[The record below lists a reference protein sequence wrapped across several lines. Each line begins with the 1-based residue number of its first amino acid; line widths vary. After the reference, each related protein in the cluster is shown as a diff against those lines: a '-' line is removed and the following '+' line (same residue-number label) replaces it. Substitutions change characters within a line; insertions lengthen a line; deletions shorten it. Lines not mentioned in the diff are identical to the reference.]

1 VRLLRLT
8 LMLGGLLP
16 WLRVLRGLPTS
27 LGLAIDQ
34 AFSALCHHLPERTLV
49 LGGSAMC
56 VCSRC
61 AGLYAGVALAAVWT
75 RIEPASRGASR
86 ARLAF
91 QVGLGL
97 LALDVVTQDLGL
109 HPPWHS
115 VRLATGAL
123 VGWAAAFWMLAELEG
138 PRADSR
144 ANSEEGQRFTAMLS
158 RAERSASRKAT

>member
-1 VRLLRLT
+1 MRLLRLT

-16 WLRVLRGLPTS
+16 WIRVLRGFPTS

-61 AGLYAGVALAAVWT
+61 AGLYAGIALAAAWP
-75 RIEPASRGASR
+75 RIERALRGRCR
-86 ARLAF
+86 ARLVF
-91 QVGLGL
+91 QVGLAL
-97 LALDVVTQDLGL
+97 LALDVVTQELGM
-109 HPPWHS
+109 HAPWHP

-123 VGWAAAFWMLAELEG
+123 VGWAAARWMLAELEG
-138 PRADSR
+138 
-144 ANSEEGQRFTAMLS
+144 QRFSATLS
-158 RAERSASRKAT
+158 RAERSASRKATYARPA